1 MNQTKDKSLNDYQKP
16 VTFKNDILFT
26 LPTIAMSLFM
36 SFYTMVDGLF
46 VSRLIGTNAL
56 SAINLTAPVIS
67 LVTAVSTMLATGGS
81 AVIMKKMGEKKEKEA
96 RQDFTSLI
104 LVNVLVGLIMGT
116 IGYFAMNMIFSNM
129 KLSLE
134 VMGYCRDYLGH
145 YLIFTIPILLMNNFS
160 LYLIASGKSSLS
172 FICSVAGGI
181 ANIILDYVFIQILGM
196 GIGGAAVATGMG
208 YSVTTAVGF
217 IVFSQRKNMLHF
229 VKPVYRF
236 SVLKK
241 TVTNG
246 CSEMATALVTGI
258 TTLIFNWT
266 MLKYVGED
274 GVAAITIIMYVL
286 MFVSSLFSG
295 YSYGAAP
302 MISYYYGAQ
311 NHLKLK
317 KLVRLSL
324 KIITGI
330 SISAALISLLITPAW
345 YLMVSSPGRLP
356 SWLDFLSSPEPA
368 ALSLLS
374 QLLVVEFLIDV
385 LKLASL
391 NTPDTLSNSFSMLG
405 ALILGD
411 FAVQAGWLGPEVL
424 VYMAFVSVA
433 GFAQPSYELGYAF
446 KLLRVALLL
455 LTAAFDVWGFC
466 LGFVGIL
473 VLLATTKPLV
483 GHGYL
488 YPLIPFNGKAL
499 RRLLVREPINRDNT

>member
-1 MNQTKDKSLNDYQKP
+1 MNRISSNYEENVQWFNDVLGAGRSCDMVCRDLYVGGRRARFWVIDGFGGDAILERMGAFWLSLQPEAVQGLTEMQQFADRYVTFMEVNVSYDRDDIVTSVLMGKSLLVMEGLKVGQRTHSDVALCYLDDRVDHALLDELRHKLQNIQANSLTMAQESVAEAIRPKQWYNPFPKVRYTERPDTAAAC
-16 VTFKNDILFT
+16 VMEGSIILMVDNSAAVMI
-26 LPTIAMSLFM
+26 LPTTF
-36 SFYTMVDGLF
+36 F
-46 VSRLIGTNAL
+46 
-56 SAINLTAPVIS
+56 
-67 LVTAVSTMLATGGS
+67 
-81 AVIMKKMGEKKEKEA
+81 
-96 RQDFTSLI
+96 DFTQEA
-104 LVNVLVGLIMGT
+104 NDFYFPPLVGT
-116 IGYFAMNMIFSNM
+116 
-129 KLSLE
+129 
-134 VMGYCRDYLGH
+134 YLRV
-145 YLIFTIPILLMNNFS
+145 LRVT
-160 LYLIASGKSSLS
+160 
-172 FICSVAGGI
+172 
-181 ANIILDYVFIQILGM
+181 VF
-196 GIGGAAVATGMG
+196 
-208 YSVTTAVGF
+208 
-217 IVFSQRKNMLHF
+217 
-229 VKPVYRF
+229 
-236 SVLKK
+236 
-241 TVTNG
+241 
-246 CSEMATALVTGI
+246 
-258 TTLIFNWT
+258 
-266 MLKYVGED
+266 
-274 GVAAITIIMYVL
+274 
-286 MFVSSLFSG
+286 
-295 YSYGAAP
+295 
-302 MISYYYGAQ
+302 
-311 NHLKLK
+311 
-317 KLVRLSL
+317 
-324 KIITGI
+324 
-330 SISAALISLLITPAW
+330 LISLLITPAW